1 MSKVRV
7 TMGSTYCRC
16 PSEEIEFEYDG
27 TESDFNRDHIVSTDI
42 LNMIL
47 NGDFEH
53 YFLDIDFIEGDEE
66 EEND

>member
-7 TMGSTYCRC
+7 TMGSTYCEC
-16 PSEEIEFEYDG
+16 PSEELEFEYDG
-27 TESDFNRDHIVSTDI
+27 TESDFNRDHTVSTDI

-47 NGDFEH
+47 NRDFEH
-53 YFLDIDFIEGDEE
+53 YFLDIDFIEEYE